1 MTAQTHRRRVGD
13 LRTVLPVT
21 LQQPDST
28 GTLTAIDLA
37 GLTVTFKMINAAN
50 GSTKI
55 AATATGIS
63 VVSASA
69 GTVNY
74 DFSADGVDSAGVY
87 WGTFLVTESG
97 QTDAVPVR
105 QKDLKIV
112 IDSDTQTGE
121 EAYAAAVAAVS

>member
-1 MTAQTHRRRVGD
+1 MTAQVHRRRVGD

-28 GTLTAIDLA
+28 GTGVTVVTA
-37 GLTVTFKMINAAN
+37 
-50 GSTKI
+50 
-55 AATATGIS
+55 
-63 VVSASA
+63 AS

-74 DFSADGVDSAGVY
+74 DFSSTGVDAAGVY

-105 QKDLKIV
+105 AKDLKII

-121 EAYAAAVAAVS
+121 EAYAAAVAGQ

>member
-1 MTAQTHRRRVGD
+1 MTAQIHRRRVGD

-28 GTLTAIDLA
+28 GTLAAINLT
-37 GLTVTFKMINAAN
+37 GLDVTFKMINAAT
-50 GSTKI
+50 GATKI
-55 AATATGIS
+55 AATATGVT
-63 VVSASA
+63 VVSAAA

-74 DFSADGVDSAGVY
+74 DFSSGGVDTAGVF
-87 WGTFLVTESG
+87 WGTFLVTASG

-105 QKDLKIV
+105 QKDLKII

-121 EAYAAAVAAVS
+121 EAYAAAVAAE

>member
-1 MTAQTHRRRVGD
+1 MTAQIHRRRVGD

-28 GTLTAIDLA
+28 GALAAINLT
-37 GLTVTFKMINAAN
+37 GLDVTFKMINAAT

-55 AATATGIS
+55 AATSTGVS
-63 VVSASA
+63 VVSAAA

-74 DFSADGVDSAGVY
+74 DFSSGGVDEAGVF

-105 QKDLKIV
+105 QKELKIV

-121 EAYAAAVAAVS
+121 EAYAAAVEA

>member
-1 MTAQTHRRRVGD
+1 MTAQIHRRRVGD
-13 LRTVLPVT
+13 LRTVLPVA

-28 GTLTAIDLA
+28 GSLAAINLT
-37 GLTVTFKMINAAN
+37 GLDVTFKMVNAAT
-50 GSTKI
+50 GAIKI
-55 AATATGIS
+55 TATATGIT
-63 VVSASA
+63 VVSAAA

-74 DFSADGVDSAGVY
+74 DFSSGGVDQAGVF

-105 QKDLKIV
+105 QKDLKII

-121 EAYAAAVAAVS
+121 EAYQAAVEAG

>member
-1 MTAQTHRRRVGD
+1 MTAQIHRRRVGD

-21 LQQPDST
+21 LQQPDAT
-28 GTLTAIDLA
+28 GALAAINLT
-37 GLTVTFKMINAAN
+37 GLDVTFKMINAAT
-50 GSTKI
+50 GATKI
-55 AATATGIS
+55 AATSTGVT
-63 VVSASA
+63 VVSAAA

-74 DFSADGVDSAGVY
+74 DFSSGGVDAAGVY

-105 QKDLKIV
+105 QKDLKII

-121 EAYAAAVAAVS
+121 EAYQAAVEA

>member
-1 MTAQTHRRRVGD
+1 MTAQIHRRRVGD

-28 GTLTAIDLA
+28 GTLAAISLT
-37 GLTVTFKMINAAN
+37 GLTVTFKMINAAD

-55 AATATGIS
+55 AATSTGVT
-63 VVSASA
+63 VVSAAA

-74 DFSADGVDSAGVY
+74 DFSSGGVDTAGVF

-105 QKDLKIV
+105 QKDLKII

-121 EAYAAAVAAVS
+121 EAYQAALEA

>member
-1 MTAQTHRRRVGD
+1 MTAQIHRRRVGD

-21 LQQPDST
+21 LQQPDSS
-28 GTLTAIDLA
+28 GTLAAINLT
-37 GLTVTFKMINAAN
+37 GLDVTFKMINAAT
-50 GSTKI
+50 GAIKI
-55 AATATGIS
+55 AATSTGVS
-63 VVSASA
+63 VVSAAA

-74 DFSADGVDSAGVY
+74 DFSSGGVDAAGVY

-121 EAYAAAVAAVS
+121 EAYQVAIAAL

>member
-1 MTAQTHRRRVGD
+1 
-13 LRTVLPVT
+13 VLPVT

>member
-1 MTAQTHRRRVGD
+1 MTAQIHRRRVGD

-28 GTLTAIDLA
+28 GVLAAINLT
-37 GLTVTFKMINAAN
+37 GLDVTFKMINAAD

-55 AATATGIS
+55 AATATGVS
-63 VVSASA
+63 VVSAAA

-74 DFSADGVDSAGVY
+74 DFSSGGVDAAGVF

-105 QKDLKIV
+105 QKDLRII

-121 EAYAAAVAAVS
+121 EAYAAAVDA

>member
-1 MTAQTHRRRVGD
+1 MTAQVHRRRVGD

-21 LQQPDST
+21 LQQPDSS
-28 GTLTAIDLA
+28 GALAAINLT
-37 GLTVTFKMINAAN
+37 GLTVTFKMVNSAD

-55 AATATGIS
+55 SATNTGVT
-63 VVSASA
+63 VVSAAA

-74 DFSADGVDSAGVY
+74 DFSSDGVDEAGVF

-121 EAYAAAVAAVS
+121 EALAAAVG

>member
-1 MTAQTHRRRVGD
+1 MTAQIHRRRVGD

-21 LQQPDST
+21 LQQPDSS
-28 GTLTAIDLA
+28 GALAAINLT
-37 GLTVTFKMINAAN
+37 GLTVTFKMINAAD

-55 AATATGIS
+55 AATATGVS
-63 VVSASA
+63 LVSAAA

-74 DFSADGVDSAGVY
+74 DFSSGGVDEAGIF
-87 WGTFLVTESG
+87 WGTFRVTESG

-121 EAYAAAVAAVS
+121 EAYAAAVDA

>member
-1 MTAQTHRRRVGD
+1 MTAQIHRRRVGD

-28 GTLTAIDLA
+28 GVLAAINLT
-37 GLTVTFKMINAAN
+37 GLDVTFKMINAAD

-55 AATATGIS
+55 AATATGVS
-63 VVSASA
+63 VVSAAA

-74 DFSADGVDSAGVY
+74 DFSAGGVDAAGVF

-105 QKDLKIV
+105 QKDLKII
-112 IDSDTQTGE
+112 IDSDMQTGE
-121 EAYAAAVAAVS
+121 EAYAAAVAAE

>member
-1 MTAQTHRRRVGD
+1 MTAQIHRRRVGD

-21 LQQPDST
+21 LQQPNSS
-28 GTLTAIDLA
+28 GTLAAIDLT
-37 GLTVTFKMINAAN
+37 GLDVTFKMINAAD
-50 GSTKI
+50 GTTKI
-55 AATATGIS
+55 AATSTGVT
-63 VVSASA
+63 VVTAAS

-74 DFSADGVDSAGVY
+74 DFSSGGVDEAGVF

-105 QKDLKIV
+105 QKDLKII

-121 EAYAAAVAAVS
+121 EAYQAAVEA

>member
-1 MTAQTHRRRVGD
+1 MTAQVHRRRVGD

-28 GTLTAIDLA
+28 GVLAAINLT
-37 GLTVTFKMINAAN
+37 GLDVTFKMINAVD

-55 AATATGIS
+55 AATATGVS
-63 VVSASA
+63 VVSAAA

-74 DFSADGVDSAGVY
+74 DFSSGGVDAAGVF

-105 QKDLKIV
+105 QKDLRII

-121 EAYAAAVAAVS
+121 EAYAAAVDA

>member
-1 MTAQTHRRRVGD
+1 MTAQVHRRRVGD

-28 GTLTAIDLA
+28 GTLAAINLT
-37 GLTVTFKMINAAN
+37 GLTVSFKMINAAD
-50 GSTKI
+50 GTTKI
-55 AATATGIS
+55 ATTGTGVTVVTA
-63 VVSASA
+63 AS

-74 DFSADGVDSAGVY
+74 DFSSGGVDAAGVY
-87 WGTFLVTESG
+87 WGTFLVTEAG

-105 QKDLKIV
+105 AKDLKIV

-121 EAYAAAVAAVS
+121 EAYDEAVC

>member
-1 MTAQTHRRRVGD
+1 MTQQVHRRRVGD

-21 LQQPDST
+21 LQQPDSS
-28 GTLTAIDLA
+28 GVLQAINLT
-37 GLTVTFKMINAAN
+37 GLTVTFKMINAAD
-50 GSTKI
+50 GTTKI
-55 AATATGIS
+55 AATSTGVS

-74 DFSADGVDSAGVY
+74 DFSSGGVDAAGVF

-121 EAYAAAVAAVS
+121 EAYAAAIA

>member
-1 MTAQTHRRRVGD
+1 MTAQVHRRRVGD

-21 LQQPDST
+21 LQQPDSS
-28 GTLTAIDLA
+28 GALAAINLI
-37 GLTVTFKMINAAN
+37 GLTVTFKMINAAD
-50 GSTKI
+50 GTTKI
-55 AATATGIS
+55 AATSTGVS
-63 VVSASA
+63 VVSAAA

-74 DFSADGVDSAGVY
+74 DFSSGGVDAAGVF

-121 EAYAAAVAAVS
+121 EAYAAAVEA